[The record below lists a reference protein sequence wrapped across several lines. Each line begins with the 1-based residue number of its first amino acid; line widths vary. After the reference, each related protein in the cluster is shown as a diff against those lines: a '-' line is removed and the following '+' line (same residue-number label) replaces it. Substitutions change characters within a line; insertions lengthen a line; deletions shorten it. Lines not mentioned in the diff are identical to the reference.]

1 MLNVTATM
9 ERMQAKAITKM
20 IKPDMILTL
29 TRRLEEYDEW
39 DEKHRKIVEK
49 YWSIADIEQM
59 VTSKAMAAEQ
69 KAVLEIW
76 GKEQKAMALSA
87 NIVAARTLDLSI
99 QSRLLT
105 PSLHQRVG
113 RVCMRMEV
121 AGYDKESINIFR
133 DIYTLLIIS
142 FYGRW
147 QDMIKNLLI

>member
-1 MLNVTATM
+1 M
-9 ERMQAKAITKM
+9 
-20 IKPDMILTL
+20 
-29 TRRLEEYDEW
+29 EEYDEW